1 MINPDEKIFVNNSF
15 IDLMDYSNNGD
26 TCGKGSLED
35 IRINRGQEKWNKT
48 K

>member
-1 MINPDEKIFVNNSF
+1 
-15 IDLMDYSNNGD
+15 MDYSNNGD